1 MMDMRKILPPVA
13 VLFGLIVAFG
23 SGLTGCGS
31 GSCEEEEFKSLLLP
45 AAAEDDTE
53 EALTESP
60 VPFTTIDSGITC
72 LSALAFVKIAKQW
85 TPEAVE
91 SDYAVTESGY
101 PVDSHG
107 DYFAGALVI
116 RNLDAYN
123 GLIAM
128 GCLAQPA
135 VPLTIDWTTQTM
147 VVVSLKSRNGC
158 PVSASAEIQNQTDGV
173 ARLTA
178 FAEYIPQGSCMFE
191 YGQTFIIDQL
201 GAKARFSVNTT
212 CGD

>member
-13 VLFGLIVAFG
+13 MLYGLMFGF
-23 SGLTGCGS
+23 GLTGCGS
-31 GSCEEEEFKSLLLP
+31 GSCEDEEFKSLLLP
-45 AAAEDDTE
+45 AVAADDTE

-60 VPFTTIDSGITC
+60 VPFATIDSGITC
-72 LSALAFVKIAKQW
+72 LNALSFARIPKQW

-91 SDYAVTESGY
+91 SDYAMTESGY
-101 PVDSHG
+101 SGDSHG

-116 RNLDAYN
+116 RNLEAYN

-147 VVVSLKSRNGC
+147 VVVGLRSRNGC
-158 PVSASAEIQNQTDGV
+158 PMSASAEIQNQTDGV

-178 FAEYIPQGSCMFE
+178 FAEYVPKGGCMFE

-201 GAKARFSVNTT
+201 GAKARFSVNST
-212 CGD
+212 CGE

>member
-1 MMDMRKILPPVA
+1 MDMRKKLPPVA
-13 VLFGLIVAFG
+13 LLYGLIAVLG
-23 SGLTGCGS
+23 SGLTGCIG
-31 GSCEEEEFKSLLLP
+31 GSCEEEEFLSLLLP
-45 AAAEDDTE
+45 AAAADTE

-60 VPFTTIDSGITC
+60 VPFATIDSGITC
-72 LSALAFVKIAKQW
+72 LNEPAFSRIAKQW

-91 SDYAVTESGY
+91 SDYAMTGGGY
-101 PVDSHG
+101 SVDPHG

-116 RNLDAYN
+116 RNPEAYN
-123 GLIAM
+123 GLIAS

-147 VVVSLKSRNGC
+147 VVLSLKSRNGC
-158 PVSASAEIQNQTDGV
+158 PVSVSSEIQNQTDGV

-178 FAEYIPQGSCMFE
+178 FAEYFPKSGCMFE
-191 YGQTFIIDQL
+191 YGQTFIIDQV

-212 CGD
+212 CSD

>member
-1 MMDMRKILPPVA
+1 MMDMRKIVSSVT
-13 VLFGLIVAFG
+13 VLCGLMVVFGFGL
-23 SGLTGCGS
+23 SGCGS

-45 AAAEDDTE
+45 AVEENDTE

-60 VPFTTIDSGITC
+60 VPFATIDSGITC
-72 LSALAFVKIAKQW
+72 LNELAFSRIPKQW

-91 SDYAVTESGY
+91 SDYAVTEAGY
-101 PVDSHG
+101 SVDSHG

-116 RNLDAYN
+116 RNLEAYN
-123 GLIAM
+123 GLIAS
-128 GCLAQPA
+128 GCLAQPT
-135 VPLTIDWTTQTM
+135 VPLTVDWTTQTM

-178 FAEYIPQGSCMFE
+178 FVEYIPKAGCMFE
-191 YGQTFIIDQL
+191 YGQTFIIDQV
-201 GAKARFSVNTT
+201 GAKARFSVNST
-212 CGD
+212 CSE